1 MTSPTTRAGGGEK
14 LSSTL
19 LEEDPPTPKIT
30 RARPHVRHTRA
41 HPYNPIVVHKAAV
54 YRVPPSTLPRQTV
67 LPCQGDEKRGSLRVW
82 LATPNLFRIPKVVEL
97 HTDDD
102 TWKCA
107 ELAAGGVVQRMGRCM
122 LGDQGTLHVMVA
134 VSDPMDE
141 AIKGSCATAI
151 KGEFAS
157 IKDKLDHC
165 LENEDPKP
173 DLVNVENIFSQIFYS
188 LSLSVEVY
196 GPS

>member
-1 MTSPTTRAGGGEK
+1 MTSPTTRDGGGEK

-141 AIKGSCATAI
+141 AIKGSCATALN
-151 KGEFAS
+151 GELHDS
-157 IKDKLDHC
+157 G
-165 LENEDPKP
+165 PKP
-173 DLVNVENIFSQIFYS
+173 ATRKHDRAYQIAN
-188 LSLSVEVY
+188 
-196 GPS
+196 